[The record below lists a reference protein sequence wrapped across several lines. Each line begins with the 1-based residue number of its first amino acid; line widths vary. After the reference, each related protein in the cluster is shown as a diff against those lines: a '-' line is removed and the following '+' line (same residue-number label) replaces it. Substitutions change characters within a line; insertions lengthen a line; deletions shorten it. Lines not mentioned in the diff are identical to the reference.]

1 MKQYDKI
8 FILSDKKPELFE
20 DWVLLLH
27 GEPDKNYT
35 CALEE
40 HPNVIVLTKKEYYK
54 ELYFKQDFAIQ
65 QTLLIELEHQLRNI
79 RDLLSGEPSEENVGE
94 AHSIVNKLLR
104 QKLKRQKLNRQK
116 LNQHTS
122 Q

>member
-1 MKQYDKI
+1 MKHYDKI
-8 FILSDKKPELFE
+8 FIPSGKKPEFFE

-40 HPNVIVLTKKEYYK
+40 HPNVIVLSKKEYYK

-79 RDLLSGEPSEENVGE
+79 RDLLSGEPSEENVSE
-94 AHSIVNKLLR
+94 AYSIVNKFLQ
-104 QKLKRQKLNRQK
+104 QKLNRQKLNRQK
-116 LNQHTS
+116 LNQHTTK
-122 Q
+122 